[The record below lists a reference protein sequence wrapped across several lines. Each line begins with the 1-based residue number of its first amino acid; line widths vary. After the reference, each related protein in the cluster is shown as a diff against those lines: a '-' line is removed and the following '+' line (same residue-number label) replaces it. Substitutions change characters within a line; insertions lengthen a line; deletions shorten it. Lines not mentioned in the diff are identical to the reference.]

1 MILLISTL
9 LVLLLLGLPV
19 FAALGISSAVYMLA
33 YDMQPLIAVQ
43 QMFAGIDQFPLLA
56 VPFFVLMGNLMNASE
71 ITDRI
76 YRFATALFGRFRGGL
91 GHVNV
96 FGSLIFAQMSGTAV
110 ADASGLGTIE
120 IKAMKNEG
128 YDTSFAVGLTAA
140 SATLGPLIPPSL
152 AMVIYGSIASVS
164 VGQLFAAG
172 IVPGLLLALSFHVI
186 VHVMSVQR
194 GYPRGEAYT
203 LGQMCDALW
212 HALPALFTP
221 VIIIGGMMAGVFTP
235 TEAAVVA
242 ALYALAVDILL
253 YRKMSFRDFAKV
265 VFETYETTAV
275 IMIMLACSVVFGS
288 ILVREQ
294 VAQDFTRLLLLVA
307 SEPWQV
313 MLALNIML
321 LVAGMF
327 LDTIAI
333 ILIVT
338 PVILP
343 ALQTMGIDLVHFG
356 VVMVLN
362 LMIGLITPPVGLLL
376 FVLARIANL
385 DFSATVRACVP
396 FIVPMLVV
404 LLLVA
409 LIPSLA
415 LFLPQ
420 YLYITK

>member
-1 MILLISTL
+1 VILLIGSL
-9 LVLLLLGLPV
+9 LALLLLGMPV
-19 FAALGISSAVYMLA
+19 FAALGISSAVYMLV
-33 YDMQPLIAVQ
+33 YDIQPLIAVQ
-43 QMFAGIDQFPLLA
+43 QMFTGIDQFPLLA
-56 VPFFVLMGNLMNASE
+56 VPFFVLAGNLMNASE

-76 YRFATALFGRFRGGL
+76 YRFATAVFGRFRGGL

-120 IKAMKNEG
+120 IKAMRKEG

-152 AMVIYGSIASVS
+152 AMVIYGSVASVS

-172 IVPGLLLALSFHVI
+172 IVPGLLLALSFHAV
-186 VHVMSVQR
+186 VHAVSVRR
-194 GYPRGEAYT
+194 GYPRSEA
-203 LGQMCDALW
+203 LSPREVGAALW
-212 HALPALFTP
+212 RALPALFTP

-242 ALYALAVDILL
+242 ALYALALDLLL
-253 YRKMSFRDFAKV
+253 YRNMSAVDIARV
-265 VFETYETTAV
+265 LFETFETTAV
-275 IMIMLACSVVFGS
+275 IMVMVACSVVFGA

-294 VAQDFTRLLLLVA
+294 VAQDLTRLIMQWTT
-307 SEPWQV
+307 EPWHV
-313 MLALNIML
+313 IVAMNILL

-343 ALQTMGIDLVHFG
+343 ALKAMGIDLVQFG
-356 VVMVLN
+356 VIMVLN

-376 FVLARIANL
+376 FVLARIARL
-385 DFSATVRACVP
+385 DFASTVRACVP
-396 FIVPMLVV
+396 FILPMLLV
-404 LLLVA
+404 LVLVS
-409 LIPSLA
+409 LIPQLS
-415 LFLPQ
+415 LFLPGI
-420 YLYITK
+420 LYRN

>member
-1 MILLISTL
+1 MILLLGSL
-9 LVLLLLGLPV
+9 LALLLIGVPV
-19 FAALGISSAVYMLA
+19 FAALGISSTVYMLVH
-33 YDMQPLIAVQ
+33 DIQPLIAVQ

-56 VPFFVLMGNLMNASE
+56 VPFFVLAGNLMNASE

-76 YRFATALFGRFRGGL
+76 YSFATTVFGRFRGGL

-120 IKAMKNEG
+120 IKAMRKEG

-152 AMVIYGSIASVS
+152 AMVIYGSVASVS
-164 VGQLFAAG
+164 VGQLFVAG
-172 IVPGLLLALSFHVI
+172 IVPGLLLALSFHGI
-186 VHVMSVQR
+186 VHILSVQR
-194 GYPRGEAYT
+194 GYPRGQACSGREVGVAF
-203 LGQMCDALW
+203 AR
-212 HALPALFTP
+212 ALPALFTP

-242 ALYALAVDILL
+242 ALYALTLDLML
-253 YRKMSFRDFAKV
+253 YRNMDVRSIIRV
-265 VFETYETTAV
+265 LFETFETTAV
-275 IMIMLACSVVFGS
+275 IMVMVACSVVFGA

-294 VAQDFTRLLLLVA
+294 VAQDFTRLLLQIA

-321 LVAGMF
+321 LIAGMF

-343 ALQTMGIDLVHFG
+343 ALQASGIDLVQFG

-376 FVLARIANL
+376 FVLARIARL
-385 DFSATVRACVP
+385 DFATTVRACIP
-396 FIVPMLVV
+396 FIVPMLLV
-404 LLLVA
+404 LMLVA
-409 LIPSLA
+409 LVPSLS
-415 LFLPQ
+415 LFLPN
-420 YLYITK
+420 TFHRN

>member
-1 MILLISTL
+1 MILLIGSL
-9 LVLLLLGLPV
+9 LALLLLGMPV
-19 FAALGISSAVYMLA
+19 FAALGISSAVYMLV
-33 YDMQPLIAVQ
+33 YDIQPLIAVQ
-43 QMFAGIDQFPLLA
+43 QMFTGIDQFPLLA
-56 VPFFVLMGNLMNASE
+56 VPFFVLAGNLMNASE

-76 YRFATALFGRFRGGL
+76 YRFATAVFGRFRGGL

-120 IKAMKNEG
+120 IKAMRKEG

-152 AMVIYGSIASVS
+152 AMVIYGSVASVS

-172 IVPGLLLALSFHVI
+172 IVPGLLLALSFHAV
-186 VHVMSVQR
+186 VHAVSVRR
-194 GYPRGEAYT
+194 GYPRSEA
-203 LGQMCDALW
+203 LSPREVGAALW
-212 HALPALFTP
+212 RALPALFTP

-242 ALYALAVDILL
+242 ALYALALDLLL
-253 YRKMSFRDFAKV
+253 YRNMSAVDIARV
-265 VFETYETTAV
+265 LFETFETTAV
-275 IMIMLACSVVFGS
+275 IMVMVACSVVFGA

-294 VAQDFTRLLLLVA
+294 VAQDLTRLIMQWTT
-307 SEPWQV
+307 EPWHV
-313 MLALNIML
+313 IVAMNILL

-343 ALQTMGIDLVHFG
+343 ALKAMGIDLVQFG
-356 VVMVLN
+356 VIMVLN

-376 FVLARIANL
+376 FVLARIARL
-385 DFSATVRACVP
+385 DFASTVRACVP
-396 FIVPMLVV
+396 FILPMLLV
-404 LLLVA
+404 LVLVS
-409 LIPSLA
+409 LIPQLS
-415 LFLPQ
+415 LFLPGI
-420 YLYITK
+420 LYRN

>member
-1 MILLISTL
+1 MILLIGSL
-9 LVLLLLGLPV
+9 LALLLLGMPV
-19 FAALGISSAVYMLA
+19 FAALGISSAVYTLV
-33 YDMQPLIAVQ
+33 YGIQPLIAVQ
-43 QMFAGIDQFPLLA
+43 QMFTGIDQFPLLA
-56 VPFFVLMGNLMNASE
+56 VPFFVLAGNLMNASE

-76 YRFATALFGRFRGGL
+76 YRFATAVFGRFRGGL

-120 IKAMKNEG
+120 IKAMRKEG

-152 AMVIYGSIASVS
+152 ALVIYGSVASVS

-172 IVPGLLLALSFHVI
+172 IVPGLLLAVSFHAV
-186 VHVMSVQR
+186 VHALSVRR
-194 GYPRGEAYT
+194 GYPRSEAFSPRAVGT
-203 LGQMCDALW
+203 ALW
-212 HALPALFTP
+212 RALPALFTP

-242 ALYALAVDILL
+242 ALYALTLDLLL
-253 YRKMSFRDFAKV
+253 YRNMRLGDMARV
-265 VFETYETTAV
+265 VFETFETTAI
-275 IMIMLACSVVFGS
+275 IMVMVACSVVFGA

-294 VAQDFTRLLLLVA
+294 VAQDLTRLIMQWTT
-307 SEPWQV
+307 EPWHV
-313 MLALNIML
+313 IVAMNILL

-327 LDTIAI
+327 LDTIAV

-343 ALQTMGIDLVHFG
+343 ALNAMGIDLVQFG
-356 VVMVLN
+356 VIMVLN

-376 FVLARIANL
+376 FVLARIARL
-385 DFSATVRACVP
+385 DFASTVLACVP
-396 FIVPMLVV
+396 FILPMFVV
-404 LLLVA
+404 LIMVS
-409 LIPSLA
+409 LIPQLS
-415 LFLPQ
+415 LFLPEI
-420 YLYITK
+420 LYRN

>member
-1 MILLISTL
+1 MILLLGSL
-9 LVLLLLGLPV
+9 LALLLIGVPV
-19 FAALGISSAVYMLA
+19 FAALGISSTVYMLVH
-33 YDMQPLIAVQ
+33 DIQPLIAVQ

-56 VPFFVLMGNLMNASE
+56 VPFFVLAGNLMNASE

-76 YRFATALFGRFRGGL
+76 YSFATTVFGRFRGGL

-120 IKAMKNEG
+120 IKAMRKEG

-152 AMVIYGSIASVS
+152 AMVIYGSVASVS
-164 VGQLFAAG
+164 VGQLFVAG
-172 IVPGLLLALSFHVI
+172 IVPGLLLALSFHGI
-186 VHVMSVQR
+186 VHILSVQR
-194 GYPRGEAYT
+194 GYPRGQACSGREVGVAF
-203 LGQMCDALW
+203 AR
-212 HALPALFTP
+212 ALPALFTP

-242 ALYALAVDILL
+242 ALYALALDLML
-253 YRKMSFRDFAKV
+253 YRNMDVRSIIRV
-265 VFETYETTAV
+265 LFETFETTAV
-275 IMIMLACSVVFGS
+275 IMVMVACSVVFGA

-294 VAQDFTRLLLLVA
+294 VAQDFTRLLLQIA

-321 LVAGMF
+321 LIAGMF

-343 ALQTMGIDLVHFG
+343 ALQASGIDLVQFG

-376 FVLARIANL
+376 FVLARIARL
-385 DFSATVRACVP
+385 DFATTVRACIP
-396 FIVPMLVV
+396 FIVPMLLV
-404 LLLVA
+404 LMLVA
-409 LIPSLA
+409 LVPSLS
-415 LFLPQ
+415 LFLPN
-420 YLYITK
+420 TFHRN

>member
-1 MILLISTL
+1 MILLLGSL

-19 FAALGISSAVYMLA
+19 FAALGISSALYMMVH
-33 YDMQPLIAVQ
+33 DIQPLIAVQ

-56 VPFFVLMGNLMNASE
+56 VPFFVLAGNLMNASE

-76 YRFATALFGRFRGGL
+76 YSFATSVFGRFRGGL

-120 IKAMKNEG
+120 IKAMRNEG
-128 YDTSFAVGLTAA
+128 YDVPFAVGLTAA

-152 AMVIYGSIASVS
+152 AMVIYGSVASVS

-172 IVPGLLLALSFHVI
+172 ILPGLLLALSFHAI
-186 VHVMSVQR
+186 VHILSVKR
-194 GYPRGEAYT
+194 GYPCGQACT
-203 LGQMCDALW
+203 LAEVGVSLRR
-212 HALPALFTP
+212 ALPALLTP

-242 ALYALAVDILL
+242 ALYALTLDLLL
-253 YRKMSFRDFAKV
+253 YRNMNLQALIRVF
-265 VFETYETTAV
+265 FETFETTAV
-275 IMIMLACSVVFGS
+275 IMVMVACSVVFGA

-294 VAQDFTRLLLLVA
+294 VAQDFTRLLLSIA

-321 LVAGMF
+321 LIAGMF

-343 ALQTMGIDLVHFG
+343 ALNAAGIDLVHFG

-376 FVLARIANL
+376 FVLARIARL
-385 DFSATVRACVP
+385 DFAATLRACTP
-396 FIVPMLVV
+396 FIVPMLLV

-409 LIPSLA
+409 LVPSLS
-415 LFLPQ
+415 LFLPE
-420 YLYITK
+420 ITYRN

>member
-1 MILLISTL
+1 MILLLASL
-9 LVLLLLGLPV
+9 LFLLLLGIPV

-33 YDMQPLIAVQ
+33 YDIQPLIAVQ

-56 VPFFVLMGNLMNASE
+56 VPFFVLAGNLMNASE

-76 YRFATALFGRFRGGL
+76 YRFATTVFGRFRGGL

-96 FGSLIFAQMSGTAV
+96 FGTAV

-120 IKAMKNEG
+120 IKAMREEG
-128 YDTSFAVGLTAA
+128 YDTPFAVGLTAA

-152 AMVIYGSIASVS
+152 AMVIYGSVASVS

-172 IVPGLLLALSFHVI
+172 IVPGLLLALSFHAI
-186 VHVMSVQR
+186 VHVLSVRR
-194 GYPRGEAYT
+194 GYPRSEACSVREVGVA
-203 LGQMCDALW
+203 LGRAI
-212 HALPALFTP
+212 PALFTP
-221 VIIIGGMMAGVFTP
+221 AIIIGGLMAGVFTP

-242 ALYALAVDILL
+242 ALYALTLDLLL
-253 YRKMSFRDFAKV
+253 YRNMDYRTIIRVLFDTF
-265 VFETYETTAV
+265 ETTAV
-275 IMIMLACSVVFGS
+275 IMVMVACSVVFGA

-294 VAQDFTRLLLLVA
+294 VAQDFTRLLLQIA

-313 MLALNIML
+313 MLALNVML
-321 LVAGMF
+321 LFAGMF

-343 ALQTMGIDLVHFG
+343 ALQASGIDLVQFG

-376 FVLARIANL
+376 FVLARIARL
-385 DFSATVRACVP
+385 DFAATVRACMP
-396 FIVPMLVV
+396 FIVPMLLV

-409 LIPSLA
+409 LVPSVS
-415 LFLPQ
+415 LFLPEIV
-420 YLYITK
+420 YRN

>member
-1 MILLISTL
+1 MILLLGSL
-9 LVLLLLGLPV
+9 LALLLIGVPV
-19 FAALGISSAVYMLA
+19 FAALGISSTVYMLVH
-33 YDMQPLIAVQ
+33 DIQPLIAVQ

-56 VPFFVLMGNLMNASE
+56 VPFFVLAGNLMNASE

-76 YRFATALFGRFRGGL
+76 YSFATTVFGRFRGGL

-120 IKAMKNEG
+120 IKAMRKEG

-152 AMVIYGSIASVS
+152 AMVIYGSVASVS
-164 VGQLFAAG
+164 VGQLFVAG
-172 IVPGLLLALSFHVI
+172 IVPGLLLALSFHGI
-186 VHVMSVQR
+186 VHILSVQR
-194 GYPRGEAYT
+194 GYPRGQACSGREVGVAF
-203 LGQMCDALW
+203 AR
-212 HALPALFTP
+212 ALPALFTP

-242 ALYALAVDILL
+242 ALYALALDLML
-253 YRKMSFRDFAKV
+253 YRNMDVRSIIRV
-265 VFETYETTAV
+265 LFETFETTAV
-275 IMIMLACSVVFGS
+275 IMVMVACSVVFGA

-294 VAQDFTRLLLLVA
+294 VAQDFTRLLLQIA

-321 LVAGMF
+321 LIAGMF

-343 ALQTMGIDLVHFG
+343 ALQASGIDLVQFG

-376 FVLARIANL
+376 FVLARIARL
-385 DFSATVRACVP
+385 DFATTVRACIP
-396 FIVPMLVV
+396 FIVPMLLV
-404 LLLVA
+404 LMLVA
-409 LIPSLA
+409 LVPSLS
-415 LFLPQ
+415 LFLPNTF
-420 YLYITK
+420 YRN

>member
-1 MILLISTL
+1 MILLLGSL
-9 LVLLLLGLPV
+9 LLLLLLGIPV
-19 FAALGISSAVYMLA
+19 FAALGISSVVYMLA
-33 YDMQPLIAVQ
+33 HDIQPLIAVQ

-56 VPFFVLMGNLMNASE
+56 VPFFVLAGNLMNASE

-76 YRFATALFGRFRGGL
+76 YRFATTVFGRFRGGL

-120 IKAMKNEG
+120 IKAMRKEG
-128 YDTSFAVGLTAA
+128 YDTPFAVGLTAA

-152 AMVIYGSIASVS
+152 AMVIYGSVASVS

-172 IVPGLLLALSFHVI
+172 IVPGLLLALSFHGI
-186 VHVMSVQR
+186 VHVLSVRR
-194 GYPRGEAYT
+194 GYPRSEAST
-203 LGQMCDALW
+203 AREVSVALW
-212 HALPALFTP
+212 RALPALFTP

-242 ALYALAVDILL
+242 ALYALTLDLLL
-253 YRKMSFRDFAKV
+253 YRNMDFRTIIRVLFDTF
-265 VFETYETTAV
+265 ETTAV
-275 IMIMLACSVVFGS
+275 IMVMVACSVVFGA

-294 VAQDFTRLLLLVA
+294 VAQDFTRLLLQIA

-313 MLALNIML
+313 MLALNLML
-321 LVAGMF
+321 LIAGMF

-343 ALQTMGIDLVHFG
+343 ALQASGIDLVQFG

-376 FVLARIANL
+376 FVLARIARL
-385 DFSATVRACVP
+385 DFAATVRACTP
-396 FIVPMLVV
+396 FIVPMLLV

-409 LIPSLA
+409 LVPSVS
-415 LFLPQ
+415 LFLPEIV
-420 YLYITK
+420 YRN

>member
-1 MILLISTL
+1 MILLLGSL
-9 LVLLLLGLPV
+9 LVLLLLGIPV
-19 FAALGISSAVYMLA
+19 FAALGVSSALYMMA
-33 YDMQPLIAVQ
+33 HDIQPLVAVQ

-56 VPFFVLMGNLMNASE
+56 VPFFVLAGNLMNASQ

-76 YRFATALFGRFRGGL
+76 YSFATAVFGRFRGGL

-120 IKAMKNEG
+120 INAMRKEG
-128 YDTSFAVGLTAA
+128 YDVPFAVGLTAA

-152 AMVIYGSIASVS
+152 AMVMYGSVASVS

-172 IVPGLLLALSFHVI
+172 ILPGLLLALSFHAI
-186 VHVMSVQR
+186 VHILSVKR
-194 GYPRGEAYT
+194 GYPRGQARTIAEVGVS
-203 LGQMCDALW
+203 LGRAV
-212 HALPALFTP
+212 PALLTP

-242 ALYALAVDILL
+242 ALYALTLDLLL
-253 YRKMSFRDFAKV
+253 YRNMDLQALVRVF
-265 VFETYETTAV
+265 FETFETTAV
-275 IMIMLACSVVFGS
+275 IMVMVACSVVFGA

-294 VAQDFTRLLLLVA
+294 VAQDFTRLLLQIA

-321 LVAGMF
+321 LLAGMF

-343 ALQTMGIDLVHFG
+343 TLHAAGIDLVHFG

-376 FVLARIANL
+376 FVLARIARL
-385 DFSATVRACVP
+385 DFAATVRACTP
-396 FIVPMLVV
+396 FIVPMLLV

-409 LIPSLA
+409 LVPSLS
-415 LFLPQ
+415 LFLPE
-420 YLYITK
+420 ITYRN

>member
-1 MILLISTL
+1 MILLLASL
-9 LVLLLLGLPV
+9 LFLLLLGIPV

-33 YDMQPLIAVQ
+33 YDIQPLIAVQ

-56 VPFFVLMGNLMNASE
+56 VPFFVLAGNLMNASE

-76 YRFATALFGRFRGGL
+76 YRFATTVFGRFRGGL

-120 IKAMKNEG
+120 IKAMREEG
-128 YDTSFAVGLTAA
+128 YDTPFAVGLTAA

-152 AMVIYGSIASVS
+152 AMVIYGSVASVS

-172 IVPGLLLALSFHVI
+172 IVPGLLLALSFHAI
-186 VHVMSVQR
+186 VHVLSVRR
-194 GYPRGEAYT
+194 GYPRSEACSVREVGVA
-203 LGQMCDALW
+203 LGRAI
-212 HALPALFTP
+212 PALFTP
-221 VIIIGGMMAGVFTP
+221 AIIIGGLMAGVFTP

-242 ALYALAVDILL
+242 ALYALTLDLLL
-253 YRKMSFRDFAKV
+253 YRNMDYRTIIRVLFDTF
-265 VFETYETTAV
+265 ETTAV
-275 IMIMLACSVVFGS
+275 IMVMVACSVVFGA

-294 VAQDFTRLLLLVA
+294 VAQDFTRLLLQIA

-313 MLALNIML
+313 MLALNVML
-321 LVAGMF
+321 LFAGMF

-343 ALQTMGIDLVHFG
+343 ALQASGIDLVQFG

-376 FVLARIANL
+376 FVLARIARL
-385 DFSATVRACVP
+385 DFAATVRACMP
-396 FIVPMLVV
+396 FIVPMLLV

-409 LIPSLA
+409 LVPSVS
-415 LFLPQ
+415 LFLPEIV
-420 YLYITK
+420 YRN